1 MIIPTSVS
9 ATLSYKAG
17 DMIVRSAI
25 PICCGSVVGGYVGS
39 KIAGKMSPDK
49 IQWVLVGLLILSG
62 LKNVL

>member
-1 MIIPTSVS
+1 MIIPTSIS

-25 PICCGSVVGGYVGS
+25 PICCGSVVGGYAGS
-39 KIAGKMSPDK
+39 KISPDK